1 MDELCL
7 IYVDKVLDIFCFDY
21 EKICCNV
28 CFVIKYRYCDNV
40 RFLDEIVKD
49 KDEVID
55 MSDFLEIIF
64 DVIQCIVEVL
74 NKVNEKFV

>member
-1 MDELCL
+1 M
-7 IYVDKVLDIFCFDY
+7 DIFCFDY

-40 RFLDEIVKD
+40 WFLDEIVKD

-64 DVIQCIVEVL
+64 DVI
-74 NKVNEKFV
+74 